1 MFGKASTSVSQEGVS
16 IISEEGSSSVFEEGT
31 INCHEE
37 ELDLIMPIMPNL
49 STISLRRSKRNN
61 QSRKLQEQRDPKV

>member
-49 STISLRRSKRNN
+49 NTISLRRSKRNN
-61 QSRKLQEQRDPKV
+61 QSRKLQEQRYPKV